1 MMDGPLPL
9 TESANPRTAG
19 LDELD
24 TAPLVRLLIE
34 EQQQAIDAVL
44 EQSDVVA
51 GVVETITAR
60 LRAGGRLH
68 YVGAGTS
75 GRLAFLDASEAP
87 PTFGTP
93 PELVCAHIA
102 GGPAALTR
110 AVEGAED
117 NGDAAA
123 NEFREHVGPNDVVIG
138 LSASGSAPYVIAALI
153 TASSSGAWTIA
164 VTNTPESKVSAVADQ
179 SIVLATGPE
188 PLTGS
193 TRLKAGTAQKLFLN
207 TISTA
212 TMVRLGKVYDNLMV
226 DVVAT
231 NQKLRQRA
239 IRLVMQLAAV
249 SEPEAATLLFQA
261 GGSVKV
267 AVVMER
273 RKLDAVNARRRLVD
287 SGGSLRKSL

>member
-1 MMDGPLPL
+1 MMDERLPL

-19 LDELD
+19 LDELE
-24 TAPLVRLLIE
+24 TRPLVRLLVE
-34 EQQQAIDAVL
+34 EQQQSVDAVL
-44 EQSDVVA
+44 EHSDAIASAVD
-51 GVVETITAR
+51 TITAR

-75 GRLAFLDASEAP
+75 GRLGFLDASEAP

-123 NEFREHVGPNDVVIG
+123 NEMREHVGQNDVVIG
-138 LSASGSAPYVIAALI
+138 LSASGSAPFVIAALI
-153 TASSSGAWTIA
+153 TASGCGAWTIA
-164 VTNTPESKVSAVADQ
+164 IVNTPDSKLSKVADQ

-188 PLTGS
+188 PLAGS
-193 TRLKAGTAQKLFLN
+193 TRLKAGTSQKLLLN
-207 TISTA
+207 AISTA

-231 NQKLRQRA
+231 NHKLRQRA
-239 IRLVMQLAAV
+239 IRLVMQLAGV

-273 RKLDAVNARRRLVD
+273 RTLDAVNARRRLAD
-287 SGGSLRKSL
+287 AEGSLRKSL

>member
-1 MMDGPLPL
+1 MMDERLPL
-9 TESANPRTAG
+9 TESSNPRTAG

-24 TAPLVRLLIE
+24 TRPLVRLLIE

-44 EQSDVVA
+44 EQSDVLA
-51 GVVETITAR
+51 EVVDTIAER

-123 NEFREHVGPNDVVIG
+123 NELRDHVGPNDVVIG
-138 LSASGSAPYVIAALI
+138 LSASGSTPFVIAALI
-153 TASSSGAWTIA
+153 TASGCGAWTIA
-164 VTNTPESKVSAVADQ
+164 VTNTPESKLGKVADR

-193 TRLKAGTAQKLFLN
+193 TRLKAGTAQKLLLN

-231 NQKLRQRA
+231 NQKLRKRA

-273 RKLDAVNARRRLVD
+273 RKLDAVNARRRLAD
-287 SGGSLRKSL
+287 SEGFLRKSL